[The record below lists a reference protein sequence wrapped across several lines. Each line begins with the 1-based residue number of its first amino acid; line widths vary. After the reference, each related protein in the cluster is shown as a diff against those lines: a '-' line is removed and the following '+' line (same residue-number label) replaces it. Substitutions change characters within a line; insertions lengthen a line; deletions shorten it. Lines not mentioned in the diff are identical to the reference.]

1 MSAGAAPLPAAA
13 CNCIVKLAV
22 LSLSAL
28 HNLQLLVHVLVP
40 AYFPLTLKL
49 VIWNAEKRILYI
61 PKHSKAE
68 DAKRG

>member
-40 AYFPLTLKL
+40 AYFPLTLKSVTL
-49 VIWNAEKRILYI
+49 EKRILYI